1 MDTGADVSITISA
14 EDIGVFVSKNETA
27 VSHLRSSIC
36 ILDLDSLDVSVNLR
50 EKPSPILD
58 VSLAVQLLRI
68 RTCNDAI
75 LLLTEF
81 ATAIPPPAS
90 SVNSTREN
98 SEQKENVIQ
107 QVPDDVVPDIADA
120 MAELGIY

>member
-1 MDTGADVSITISA
+1 M
-14 EDIGVFVSKNETA
+14 
-27 VSHLRSSIC
+27 
-36 ILDLDSLDVSVNLR
+36 DVSVNLR
-50 EKPSPILD
+50 EKPTPILD